1 MKNKENEKMQER
13 HYMHYFKEQTEQ
25 NITFTALQFHIL
37 CLLVLQVETG
47 RKQTKNLTY
56 IDSPNHTLHSDLHV
70 PYVRTVF
77 QERTTNHR
85 TALDSHPN
93 PLIEPLVH
101 PPDKRR
107 LKRRW
112 TFDEIH

>member
-1 MKNKENEKMQER
+1 MPTEISDSSLFLWKDIAYLR
-13 HYMHYFKEQTEQ
+13 LGAFTLFVSPFKQKLGSFIHVTVKSR
-25 NITFTALQFHIL
+25 IAIL
-37 CLLVLQVETG
+37 F
-47 RKQTKNLTY
+47 
-56 IDSPNHTLHSDLHV
+56 INHTLHSDLHV
-70 PYVRTVF
+70 PHVRTVF
-77 QERTTNHR
+77 QERTANHR

-93 PLIEPLVH
+93 PLIELLVH